1 MSATGRGIH
10 PSRALSAVSRLA
22 GIDLARGLA
31 VFGMFAAH
39 LLVIDPF
46 DPTQPLTW
54 LDVVNGRSSIL
65 FATVAGVSIALMTG
79 RAGSA
84 GTQPLSGR
92 SLTVARRRL
101 AVRAAIL
108 WAIGMMLSAP
118 GVPVFVILQ
127 AYGILFLLALPL
139 VRLSVRTLWML
150 AASIALVV
158 PWVLPSID
166 TALLNAGEVGG
177 DLVLLLGWQYPFP
190 LWAAFMI
197 AGLAAARSDLR
208 AWRTQ
213 VALVAA
219 GATCAI
225 VALAA
230 SAFSS
235 VPRGSYLGRV
245 LSDEAHSGG
254 VFEAVGSGGFALA
267 VIGLCLLIC
276 RTPMR
281 VAVLPIRAVGGM
293 PLTAYVGQIVAWG
306 IWASLSLGDVHDL
319 AGFRALQPFWPF
331 VLATLVFCTAWAVF
345 LGRGPLE
352 RALGFATRV
361 VVPG

>member
-1 MSATGRGIH
+1 MTARVH
-10 PSRALSAVSRLA
+10 PPRALSAVSRLA

-31 VFGMFAAH
+31 VVGMFAAH
-39 LLVIDPF
+39 LLVIEPF
-46 DPTQPLTW
+46 DPAHPATW

-79 RAGSA
+79 RTVSA
-84 GTQPLSGR
+84 GTQPVLGR

-101 AVRAAIL
+101 VVRAAII
-108 WAIGMMLSAP
+108 WAIGMMLSAT

-139 VRLSVRTLWML
+139 VRLPARTLWML
-150 AASIALVV
+150 AASVAMVV

-166 TALLNAGEVGG
+166 NALVNAGEVGG
-177 DLVLLLGWQYPFP
+177 DIVLLLGWHYPFP

-208 AWRTQ
+208 ALRTQ
-213 VALVAA
+213 VVLVAA

-225 VALAA
+225 VAAAA
-230 SAFSS
+230 SAFVSAS
-235 VPRGSYLGRV
+235 PASYLGRV
-245 LSDEAHSGG
+245 LADEPHSGG
-254 VFEAVGSGGFALA
+254 VLEAVGSGGFALA

-276 RTPMR
+276 RTPLR
-281 VAVLPIRAVGGM
+281 VAVLPLRAVGTM
-293 PLTAYVGQIVAWG
+293 PLTAYVGQIVAWA
-306 IWASLSLGDVHDL
+306 IWASLVLGDVHDL
-319 AGFRALQPFWPF
+319 DGFRELQPFWPF
-331 VLATLVFCTAWAVF
+331 VLGAFLFCTAWAVF

-352 RALGFATRV
+352 RALGSATRV

>member
-1 MSATGRGIH
+1 MTGRGVH
-10 PSRALSAVSRLA
+10 PSRALSAPGRLA

-46 DPTQPLTW
+46 DPEQPSSW

-65 FATVAGVSIALMTG
+65 FATVAGASIAFMTG

-84 GTQPLSGR
+84 GTEPVSGR

-101 AVRAAIL
+101 AIRAAIL
-108 WAIGMMLSAP
+108 WAIGMMLSST

-139 VRLSVRTLWML
+139 LRLSARSLWIL

-158 PWVLPSID
+158 PWVLPLID
-166 TALLNAGEVGG
+166 TALLNARDVGG

-190 LWAAFMI
+190 LWVAFTI

-208 AWRTQ
+208 ALRTQ
-213 VALVAA
+213 VVLVAA
-219 GATCAI
+219 GATCTIA
-225 VALAA
+225 AA
-230 SAFSS
+230 SASAFVSA
-235 VPRGSYLGRV
+235 PRGSYLGRV
-245 LSDEAHSGG
+245 LSEAAHSGG
-254 VFEAVGSGGFALA
+254 VLEAVGSGGFALA
-267 VIGLCLLIC
+267 VMGLCLLLC
-276 RTPMR
+276 RTPVR
-281 VAVLPIRAVGGM
+281 AVAMPIRAVGAM
-293 PLTAYVGQIVAWG
+293 PLTAYVGQIVAWAV
-306 IWASLSLGDVHDL
+306 WASLALGDVHDL
-319 AGFRALQPFWPF
+319 AGFRELQPFWPF
-331 VLATLVFCTAWAVF
+331 VLATLVFCTAWAMF

-361 VVPG
+361 AVPG